1 MIVPE
6 EGTRVSVQIM
16 MKGPRMKANDF
27 CTEIKIKVLL
37 EGFL

>member
-6 EGTRVSVQIM
+6 EGTRLSVEIM
-16 MKGPRMKANDF
+16 MKGLRMEANDF

-37 EGFL
+37 KSFL